1 MLQVD
6 TPKWVK
12 RVKVGITH
20 FAEVNC
26 MEGKELAKVGIGPGG
41 ERGKNKL
48 KAPGG
53 AYWVSSARDLRD

>member
-1 MLQVD
+1 MLQTD

-20 FAEVNC
+20 FTEGNC
-26 MEGKELAKVGIGPGG
+26 MAGRQLAKVGIGPGG

-53 AYWVSSARDLRD
+53 AY